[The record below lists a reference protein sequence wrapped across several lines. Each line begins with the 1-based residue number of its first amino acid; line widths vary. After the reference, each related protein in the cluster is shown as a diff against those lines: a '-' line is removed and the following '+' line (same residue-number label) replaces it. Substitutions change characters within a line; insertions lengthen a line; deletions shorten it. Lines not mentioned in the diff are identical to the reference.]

1 MVAQLKEKVMYVRKR
16 NGKWQCVVR
25 VQGIA
30 KAQSF
35 VSKADARRWGNKQE
49 AQIRLGTYSDESKL
63 TNLRLRDL
71 LKLYFDKAVKVSR
84 RPKTLKYE
92 VDLLCRFPISSNTL
106 STLTAVKLSNFRDER
121 LKAGKSNTTV
131 GKYLK
136 LISRA
141 IVVGQKE
148 LGISIANNPVN
159 LVEKPRPNPARDRT
173 LNKEEL
179 QNLFE
184 SCDGQ
189 LRSIVEVAYY
199 TLCRRGELIR
209 LNYND
214 VDWTNS
220 TVIIRETKNGI
231 PRKIG
236 LAPRVIEIL
245 KSLPRSISG
254 NFFNVKSISSFEKS
268 FGSAVKKAGVKDF
281 RFHDLR
287 HCGATH
293 LIESGWSTM
302 ELMQQGGWSSQQM
315 AKRYSNI
322 SPVHLANKMKKIN
335 FI

>member
-1 MVAQLKEKVMYVRKR
+1 
-16 NGKWQCVVR
+16 
-25 VQGIA
+25 
-30 KAQSF
+30 
-35 VSKADARRWGNKQE
+35 
-49 AQIRLGTYSDESKL
+49 
-63 TNLRLRDL
+63 
-71 LKLYFDKAVKVSR
+71 
-84 RPKTLKYE
+84 
-92 VDLLCRFPISSNTL
+92 
-106 STLTAVKLSNFRDER
+106 
-121 LKAGKSNTTV
+121 
-131 GKYLK
+131 
-136 LISRA
+136 
-141 IVVGQKE
+141 
-148 LGISIANNPVN
+148 
-159 LVEKPRPNPARDRT
+159 
-173 LNKEEL
+173 
-179 QNLFE
+179 LFE
-184 SCDGQ
+184 TCDGQ
-189 LRSIVEVAYY
+189 LRNIIEVAYY

-220 TVIIRETKNGI
+220 TAIIRETKNGI

-268 FGSAVKKAGVKDF
+268 FRLAVKKAGLEDF

-302 ELMQQGGWSSQQM
+302 ELMQQGGWNSQQM

>member
-1 MVAQLKEKVMYVRKR
+1 MLFR
-16 NGKWQCVVR
+16 
-25 VQGIA
+25 
-30 KAQSF
+30 S
-35 VSKADARRWGNKQE
+35 QE
-49 AQIRLGTYSDESKL
+49 AQIRLGTYSDDSKL

-84 RPKTLKYE
+84 RAKTLKYE

-106 STLTAVKLSNFRDER
+106 NTLTAVKLSNFRDDR
-121 LKAGKSNTTV
+121 LKDGRSTTTV

-141 IVVGQKE
+141 IIVGQKE
-148 LGISIANNPVN
+148 LGIAIANNPVD
-159 LVEKPRPNPARDRT
+159 LVEKPKPNPARDRT
-173 LNKEEL
+173 LNKDEL
-179 QNLFE
+179 EKLFNA
-184 SCDGQ
+184 CNNQ
-189 LRSIVEVAYY
+189 LRNMVEIAYY
-199 TLCRRGELIR
+199 TLCRRGELMR
-209 LNYND
+209 LNYSD
-214 VDWTNS
+214 IDWINS
-220 TVIIRETKNGI
+220 TAVIRETKNGI

-254 NFFNVKSISSFEKS
+254 NFFNIKSISSFEKS
-268 FGSAVKKAGVKDF
+268 FRLAVKKSGIKDF

-322 SPVHLANKMKKIN
+322 SPTHLANKMKIN
-335 FI
+335 NVL

>member
-1 MVAQLKEKVMYVRKR
+1 MVIRKHG
-16 NGKWQCVVR
+16 NKWQCIIR
-25 VQGIA
+25 LKNISIT
-30 KAQSF
+30 QSF
-35 VSKADARRWGNKQE
+35 VSKTDARKWGNKQE
-49 AQIRLGTYSDESKL
+49 AQIRLGTYSDDSKL

-84 RPKTLKYE
+84 RPKLLKYE

-106 STLTAVKLSNFRDER
+106 TTLTAVKLANFRDER
-121 LKAGKSNTTV
+121 LKDGRSTTTV

-148 LGISIANNPVN
+148 LGISITNNPVD
-159 LVEKPRPNPARDRT
+159 LVEKPRPNPPRDRT
-173 LNKEEL
+173 LNKTEL
-179 QNLFE
+179 EKLFNAC
-184 SCDGQ
+184 SGK
-189 LRSIVEVAYY
+189 LRAIVEVAYY
-199 TLCRRGELIR
+199 TLCRRSEILR

-214 VDWTNS
+214 VDWITS
-220 TVIIRETKNGI
+220 TAIIRETKNGT
-231 PRKIG
+231 PRRIG

-254 NFFNVKSISSFEKS
+254 NFFNITSISSFEKS
-268 FGSAVKKAGVKDF
+268 FRSAVKRSVIKNL

-293 LIESGWSTM
+293 LVESGWSTM

-322 SPVHLANKMKKIN
+322 SPTHLANKMKL
-335 FI
+335 

>member
-1 MVAQLKEKVMYVRKR
+1 
-16 NGKWQCVVR
+16 
-25 VQGIA
+25 
-30 KAQSF
+30 
-35 VSKADARRWGNKQE
+35 
-49 AQIRLGTYSDESKL
+49 
-63 TNLRLRDL
+63 
-71 LKLYFDKAVKVSR
+71 
-84 RPKTLKYE
+84 
-92 VDLLCRFPISSNTL
+92 
-106 STLTAVKLSNFRDER
+106 
-121 LKAGKSNTTV
+121 
-131 GKYLK
+131 
-136 LISRA
+136 
-141 IVVGQKE
+141 
-148 LGISIANNPVN
+148 
-159 LVEKPRPNPARDRT
+159 
-173 LNKEEL
+173 
-179 QNLFE
+179 
-184 SCDGQ
+184 

-268 FGSAVKKAGVKDF
+268 FGSAVKKAGLKDF

-322 SPVHLANKMKKIN
+322 SPVHLANKMKISNVSYVKSI
-335 FI
+335 

>member
-1 MVAQLKEKVMYVRKR
+1 MYLRKR
-16 NGKWQCVVR
+16 SGKWQCVVR
-25 VQGIA
+25 VKGIA

-35 VSKADARRWGNKQE
+35 ISKADARKWGNKQE
-49 AQIRLGTYSDESKL
+49 AQIRLGTYSDDSKL

-84 RPKTLKYE
+84 RPKLLKYE

-106 STLTAVKLSNFRDER
+106 TTLTAVKLANFRDER
-121 LKAGKSNTTV
+121 LKNGRSTTTV

-148 LGISIANNPVN
+148 LGISITNNPVD
-159 LVEKPRPNPARDRT
+159 LVEKPRPNPPRDRT
-173 LNKEEL
+173 LNKTEL
-179 QNLFE
+179 QNLFNA
-184 SCDGQ
+184 CNDQ
-189 LRSIVEVAYY
+189 LKNIVEVAYY
-199 TLCRRGELIR
+199 TLCRRSEILR

-214 VDWTNS
+214 VDWITS
-220 TVIIRETKNGI
+220 TAIIRETKNGTS
-231 PRKIG
+231 RKIG
-236 LAPRVIEIL
+236 LAPKAIEIL

-254 NFFNVKSISSFEKS
+254 NFFNITSISSFEKS
-268 FGSAVKKAGVKDF
+268 FRSAVKRSGIKDF

-293 LIESGWSTM
+293 LVENGWSTM

-322 SPVHLANKMKKIN
+322 SSIHLANKMKKIN

>member
-1 MVAQLKEKVMYVRKR
+1 MVLRKHG
-16 NGKWQCVVR
+16 NKWQCIVR
-25 VQGIA
+25 LKGISVTR
-30 KAQSF
+30 SF
-35 VSKADARRWGNKQE
+35 ISKADARKWGNRQE
-49 AQIRLGTYSDESKL
+49 AQIRLGTFSDDSKL

-84 RPKTLKYE
+84 RAKTLKYE

-106 STLTAVKLSNFRDER
+106 NTLTAVKLSNFRDDR
-121 LKAGKSNTTV
+121 LKDGRSTTTV

-141 IVVGQKE
+141 IIIGQKE
-148 LGISIANNPVN
+148 LGIAIANNPVD
-159 LVEKPRPNPARDRT
+159 LVEKPKPNPARDRT
-173 LNKEEL
+173 LNKDEL
-179 QNLFE
+179 EKLFNA
-184 SCDGQ
+184 CNNQ
-189 LRSIVEVAYY
+189 LRNMVEIAYY
-199 TLCRRGELIR
+199 TLCRRGELMR
-209 LNYND
+209 LNYSD
-214 VDWTNS
+214 IDWINS
-220 TVIIRETKNGI
+220 TAVIRETKNGI

-254 NFFNVKSISSFEKS
+254 NFFNIKSISSFEKT
-268 FGSAVKKAGVKDF
+268 FRLAVKKSGIKDF

-322 SPVHLANKMKKIN
+322 SSVHLANKMKIN
-335 FI
+335 NVL

>member
-1 MVAQLKEKVMYVRKR
+1 MYLRKR
-16 NGKWQCVVR
+16 SDKWQCVVR
-25 VQGIA
+25 VKGIA

-35 VSKADARRWGNKQE
+35 ISKADARKWGNKQE
-49 AQIRLGTYSDESKL
+49 AQIRLGTYSDDSKL

-84 RPKTLKYE
+84 RPKLLKYE
-92 VDLLCRFPISSNTL
+92 VDLLCRLQISSNTL
-106 STLTAVKLSNFRDER
+106 TTLTAVKLANFRDDR
-121 LKAGKSNTTV
+121 LKDGKSTTTV

-148 LGISIANNPVN
+148 LGISIANNPVD
-159 LVEKPRPNPARDRT
+159 LVEKPRPNPPRDRT
-173 LNKEEL
+173 LNKTEL
-179 QNLFE
+179 QNLFNA
-184 SCDGQ
+184 CNGQ
-189 LRSIVEVAYY
+189 LKNIVEVAYY
-199 TLCRRGELIR
+199 TLCRRSEILR

-214 VDWTNS
+214 VDWITS
-220 TVIIRETKNGI
+220 TAIIRETKNGT
-231 PRKIG
+231 PRRIG
-236 LAPRVIEIL
+236 LAPKVIEIF

-254 NFFNVKSISSFEKS
+254 NFFNITSISSFEKS
-268 FGSAVKKAGVKDF
+268 FRSAVKRSGIKNF

-293 LIESGWSTM
+293 LVESGWSTM

-322 SPVHLANKMKKIN
+322 SSIHLANKMKKIN

>member
-1 MVAQLKEKVMYVRKR
+1 MYIRKR

-35 VSKADARRWGNKQE
+35 ISKADARRWGNKQE

-121 LKAGKSNTTV
+121 LKAGKSTTTV

-148 LGISIANNPVN
+148 LGISIANNPVD
-159 LVEKPRPNPARDRT
+159 LVEKPRPNPPRDRT
-173 LNKEEL
+173 LNKTEL
-179 QNLFE
+179 QNLFNA
-184 SCDGQ
+184 CNGQ
-189 LRSIVEVAYY
+189 LKNIVEVAYY
-199 TLCRRGELIR
+199 TLCRRSEILR

-214 VDWTNS
+214 VDWITS
-220 TVIIRETKNGI
+220 TAIIKETKNGT
-231 PRKIG
+231 PRRIG
-236 LAPRVIEIL
+236 LAPKVIEIF
-245 KSLPRSISG
+245 KSLPRSILG
-254 NFFNVKSISSFEKS
+254 NFFNITSISSFEKS
-268 FGSAVKKAGVKDF
+268 FRSAVKRSGIKDF

-293 LIESGWSTM
+293 LVESGWSTM

-322 SPVHLANKMKKIN
+322 SPTHLANKMRLIS
-335 FI
+335 

>member
-1 MVAQLKEKVMYVRKR
+1 MYIRKR

-71 LKLYFDKAVKVSR
+71 LKLYFDKAVKISR
-84 RPKTLKYE
+84 RPKLLKYE
-92 VDLLCRFPISSNTL
+92 VDLLCRLPISSNTL

-121 LKAGKSNTTV
+121 LKAGKSTTTV

-148 LGISIANNPVN
+148 LGISIVNNPVN

-173 LNKEEL
+173 LNNDEL
-179 QNLFE
+179 ETLFE

-189 LRSIVEVAYY
+189 LRNIIEVAYY
-199 TLCRRGELIR
+199 TLCRRGEIIR

-214 VDWTNS
+214 VDWITS
-220 TVIIRETKNGI
+220 TAIIKETKNGI
-231 PRKIG
+231 PRRIG
-236 LAPRVIEIL
+236 LAPRVVEIL
-245 KSLPRSISG
+245 KSLPRSTLG

-268 FGSAVKKAGVKDF
+268 FRLAVKKAGLKDF

-293 LIESGWSTM
+293 LIEGGWSTM

-322 SPVHLANKMKKIN
+322 SSIHLANKMKKIN

>member
-1 MVAQLKEKVMYVRKR
+1 MVLRKHG
-16 NGKWQCVVR
+16 NKWQCIVR
-25 VQGIA
+25 LKGISVTR
-30 KAQSF
+30 SF
-35 VSKADARRWGNKQE
+35 ISKADARKWGNRQE
-49 AQIRLGTYSDESKL
+49 AQIRLGTYSDDSKL

-84 RPKTLKYE
+84 RAKTLKYE

-106 STLTAVKLSNFRDER
+106 NTLTAVKLSNFRDDR
-121 LKAGKSNTTV
+121 LKDGRSTTTV

-141 IVVGQKE
+141 IIVGQKE
-148 LGISIANNPVN
+148 LGIAIANNPVD
-159 LVEKPRPNPARDRT
+159 LVEKPKPNPARDRT
-173 LNKEEL
+173 LNKDEL
-179 QNLFE
+179 EKLFNA
-184 SCDGQ
+184 CNNQ
-189 LRSIVEVAYY
+189 LRNMVEIAYY
-199 TLCRRGELIR
+199 TLCRRGELMR
-209 LNYND
+209 LNYSD
-214 VDWTNS
+214 IDWINS
-220 TVIIRETKNGI
+220 TAVIRETKNGI

-254 NFFNVKSISSFEKS
+254 NFFNIKSISSFEKS
-268 FGSAVKKAGVKDF
+268 FRSAVKRSGIKDF

-322 SPVHLANKMKKIN
+322 SPTHLANKMKIN
-335 FI
+335 NVL

>member
-1 MVAQLKEKVMYVRKR
+1 MFLRKR
-16 NGKWQCVVR
+16 NEKWQCVVR
-25 VQGIA
+25 VKGIA

-35 VSKADARRWGNKQE
+35 ISKADARKWGNKQE
-49 AQIRLGTYSDESKL
+49 AQIRLGTYSDDSKL

-84 RPKTLKYE
+84 RPKLLKYE

-106 STLTAVKLSNFRDER
+106 TSLTAVKLANFRDER
-121 LKAGKSNTTV
+121 LKDGKSTTTV

-148 LGISIANNPVN
+148 LGISIANNPVD
-159 LVEKPRPNPARDRT
+159 LVEKPRPNPPRDRT
-173 LNKEEL
+173 LNKIEL
-179 QNLFE
+179 QNLFN

-189 LRSIVEVAYY
+189 LRAIVEVAYY
-199 TLCRRGELIR
+199 TLCRRGEVLR

-214 VDWTNS
+214 IDWMTS
-220 TVIIRETKNGI
+220 TAIIEETKNSI
-231 PRKIG
+231 PRRIG
-236 LAPRVIEIL
+236 LSPRVIEIL

-254 NFFNVKSISSFEKS
+254 RFFNVMSISSFEKS
-268 FGSAVKKAGVKDF
+268 FRSAVKKSGIKDF

-302 ELMQQGGWSSQQM
+302 ELMQQGGWNSQQM

-322 SPVHLANKMKKIN
+322 SPTHLANKMEFNSMIVSSGSRL
-335 FI
+335 